1 MKECVY
7 LGQDKLED
15 KLPNLQEPDDKVLS
29 GIKELVSPSITG
41 AEDAAIRVAVL
52 EAAREVVQRVL
63 ESARSVVT
71 SQGMAVDCEA
81 GKITDRSVEAV
92 PGKSDHH
99 FPITDEEL
107 ADLVVSVEGTEG
119 AAVQQQSDH
128 QGYFIHLSSL
138 PTHLHQKAYQCF
150 LAKVR
155 KIKMVTQETF
165 SKLQEVIELID
176 CVKQGIDQKLQNGQ
190 EKLHQMWLTWN
201 KKQPKESEDA
211 TSLELKWLEVQI
223 LAMSHGITQQLQHTL
238 QTLLANSQG
247 FPSSIQDKMQQ
258 VQQELQETHNSL
270 QAAASFQDL
279 SRNILTQKHHLMNT
293 GQECMNELLEYVEH
307 NRPLAWLVGPFTPS
321 SRASVGSQKGT
332 KEKEAAEEER
342 ESKAGQEE
350 VARIGIGYTLC
361 L

>member
-1 MKECVY
+1 MKECIY

-15 KLPNLQEPDDKVLS
+15 KLPNLQEPDDK
-29 GIKELVSPSITG
+29 LVSPSITG
-41 AEDAAIRVAVL
+41 AEDAAIRVVVL

-155 KIKMVTQETF
+155 KIKTVTQETF

-176 CVKQGIDQKLQNGQ
+176 CDKQGIDQKLQNGQ

-211 TSLELKWLEVQI
+211 TSLELKIVWLEVQI

-247 FPSSIQDKMQQ
+247 FPSNIQDKMQQ

-293 GQECMNELLEYVEH
+293 GQECMDELLEYVEH

>member
-1 MKECVY
+1 MKECIY

-15 KLPNLQEPDDKVLS
+15 KLSNLQEPDDK
-29 GIKELVSPSITG
+29 LVSPSITG

-52 EAAREVVQRVL
+52 EAAREVVRRVL

-176 CVKQGIDQKLQNGQ
+176 CDKQGIDQKLQNGQ

-211 TSLELKWLEVQI
+211 TSLELK
-223 LAMSHGITQQLQHTL
+223 QLQHTL

-247 FPSSIQDKMQQ
+247 FPSSIHDKMQQ

-293 GQECMNELLEYVEH
+293 GQECMDELLEYVEH